1 MVAGN
6 PLFRTLST
14 TVVDKGLA
22 EASLVSGSGIEA
34 PGIDVFFAIGTRGE
48 DVQRRAIL
56 ARAGE

>member
-1 MVAGN
+1 MSCPN
-6 PLFRTLST
+6 T

-22 EASLVSGSGIEA
+22 EPNLVSGSGIEA
-34 PGIDVFFAIGTRGE
+34 PGIDVFFAIGTRGV